1 MKLKKIGQRI
11 CEINSDVHHGNNVVD
26 LNINVTTIVR
36 RA

>member
-11 CEINSDVHHGNNVVD
+11 CEINPDVYHGNNVVY
-26 LNINVTTIVR
+26 LNINVTIIVR